1 MRLRVISFK
10 NMDKIKQ
17 LPELINIVD
26 AEKEKGK
33 TVVFA
38 NGVFDILHVGHVRYL
53 KEARDMGDILIVAVN
68 DDDSVRRLKGKDRP
82 LMPVEERMEI
92 LEALAC
98 VDYIIKFSDPT
109 VSNLLLALKPHIQAK
124 GTDYTEDTV
133 PEREV
138 VKSYGGK
145 VAIAGDPK
153 NRSTTNYLARIKG
166 ESVNG

>member
-1 MRLRVISFK
+1 
-10 NMDKIKQ
+10 MDKIKQ
-17 LPELINIVD
+17 LPELINIVE

-33 TVVFA
+33 TIVFA

-53 KEARDMGDILIVAVN
+53 KEAREMGDILIVAVN
-68 DDDSVRRLKGKDRP
+68 DDDSVRRLKGNDRP

-92 LEALAC
+92 LAALSC
-98 VDYIIKFSDPT
+98 VDYIIKFSEPT

-138 VKSYGGK
+138 VRSYGGK
-145 VAIAGDPK
+145 VVIAGDLK
-153 NRSTTNYLARIKG
+153 NRSTTGYLTRIKG
-166 ESVNG
+166 GSVNG

>member
-1 MRLRVISFK
+1 
-10 NMDKIKQ
+10 MDKIKT
-17 LPELINIVD
+17 LEELNAIVE
-26 AEKEKGK
+26 AEKAAGK
-33 TVVFA
+33 TIVFA

-53 KEARDMGDILIVAVN
+53 NEARKMGDILVVAVN

-92 LEALAC
+92 LSALSC
-98 VDYIIKFSDPT
+98 VDYVIKFGEPT
-109 VSNLLLALKPHIQAK
+109 VSNLLLSIKPHIQAK

-138 VKSYGGK
+138 VRSYGGK

-153 NRSTTNYLARIKG
+153 DRSSTGYHSKIRG
-166 ESVNG
+166 SDS